1 MTMKALIAFT
11 GISIGSIASADNL
24 SVRYGQGSCT
34 YSTNTD
40 TGRSMEF
47 YGDVDTGTNEATIGF
62 RYVIEFQKPT
72 SQNNCSSIQSI
83 ATQRMQLDLEE
94 QRLEL
99 ELLRA
104 RLAAAE
110 NDEPTTTT
118 RLDSDW

>member
-1 MTMKALIAFT
+1 MTMKALIAFV

-24 SVRYGQGSCT
+24 SVRYGQGSCA
-34 YSTNTD
+34 YSTNND
-40 TGRSMEF
+40 NGRSVEF
-47 YGDVDTGTNEATIGF
+47 YGDVDTGTNDARVGF
-62 RYVIEFQKPT
+62 RYVIEFQKPK
-72 SQNNCSSIQSI
+72 SQNNCSSIQRI

-104 RLAAAE
+104 RIAAAE
-110 NDEPTTTT
+110 NEEPAVNK

>member
-1 MTMKALIAFT
+1 MTMKAWLASA

-47 YGDVDTGTNEATIGF
+47 YGEVDTDTDDATIGF
-62 RYVIEFQKPT
+62 KYVIEFQKPT
-72 SQNNCSSIQSI
+72 SQNNCSSIQSV
-83 ATQRMQLDLEE
+83 ATQMMLLDLEE

-104 RLAAAE
+104 RIAAAD
-110 NDEPTTTT
+110 DEEPNTAS